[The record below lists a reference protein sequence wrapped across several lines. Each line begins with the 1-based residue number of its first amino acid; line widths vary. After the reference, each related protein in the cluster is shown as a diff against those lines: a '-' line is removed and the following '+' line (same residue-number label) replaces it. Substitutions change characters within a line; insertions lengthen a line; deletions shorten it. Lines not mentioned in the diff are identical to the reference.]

1 MIEYIKY
8 KNNSNNILVETS
20 VPLKKDGIYYLTGEE
35 NYWLISCGKKQ
46 DLQNPFIEKGI
57 IGLGWDKINL
67 KDIINKNDNELSE
80 KLLEKYEHLEKM
92 YNDFS
97 TFKRYISSVVTKLK
111 RFVCEMK
118 LGDIIVLK
126 DRGSNEIYFGKI
138 ISEAEDY
145 LEEDLFVDEIT
156 GYCNKIRKI
165 KWLKSVSKDN
175 IGSELKLALSARH
188 AISLIKHE
196 KVKEEVNRE
205 VFSYFYRGENLH
217 IVFKV
222 SLNGDISQDNFKEFQ
237 DCIHELKEKCISE
250 TKAKNI
256 FYIKTNVQ
264 SPGPIE
270 FFGDPRIVS
279 YIFGVITAGSGIAVS
294 KYLKSKKKLD
304 IKDPKKQDDEI
315 DDGFSKGN

>member
-8 KNNSNNILVETS
+8 KNSDNTLVETS
-20 VPLKKDGIYYLTGEE
+20 VPLKKDGIYYLTGDE

-46 DLQNPFIEKGI
+46 DLQNPFVEKGI

-67 KDIINKNDNELSE
+67 KDITNKNNNELNE
-80 KLLEKYEHLEKM
+80 ILLEKYQHLEKM

-118 LGDIIVLK
+118 LGDVIVLK

-138 ISEAEDY
+138 VSEAEAYSED
-145 LEEDLFVDEIT
+145 DLFIDDIA

-165 KWLKSVSKDN
+165 KWLKSASKEN

-205 VFSYFYRGENLH
+205 VFSYFYRGGNLH

-222 SLNGDISQDNFKEFQ
+222 TIDGDIAQDDFKEFQ
-237 DCIHELKEKCISE
+237 DYILVFLFRVKSAIFNSLQSCFK
-250 TKAKNI
+250 KNHHL
-256 FYIKTNVQ
+256 N
-264 SPGPIE
+264 
-270 FFGDPRIVS
+270 
-279 YIFGVITAGSGIAVS
+279 
-294 KYLKSKKKLD
+294 
-304 IKDPKKQDDEI
+304 
-315 DDGFSKGN
+315 N

>member
-8 KNNSNNILVETS
+8 KNSDNTLVETP
-20 VPLKKDGIYYLTGEE
+20 VPLKKDGIYYLTGDE

-46 DLQNPFIEKGI
+46 DLQNPFVEKGI

-67 KDIINKNDNELSE
+67 KDITNKNNNELNE
-80 KLLEKYEHLEKM
+80 ILLEKYQHLEKM

-118 LGDIIVLK
+118 LGDVIVLK

-138 ISEAEDY
+138 VSEAEAYSED
-145 LEEDLFVDEIT
+145 DLFIDDIA

-165 KWLKSVSKDN
+165 KWLKSASKEN

-205 VFSYFYRGENLH
+205 VFSYFYRGGNLH

-222 SLNGDISQDNFKEFQ
+222 TIDGDIAQDDFKEFQ
-237 DCIHELKEKCISE
+237 DYIHELKEKCISE
-250 TKAKNI
+250 THAKNI
-256 FYIKTNVQ
+256 FNIKTNVQ

-270 FFGDPRIVS
+270 FFGDPQIVS
-279 YIFGVITAGSGIAVS
+279 YIFGVITTSGGIAVS

-315 DDGFSKGN
+315 DDGFSSGN